1 MPRKY
6 RKHAQPWEP
15 STDVPTSHITRIA
28 QDRQRDSKNKQQGNH
43 MDRTLDTE
51 AGLHSWGGGRYWTRT
66 SDLIRV
72 KDAL

>member
-1 MPRKY
+1 
-6 RKHAQPWEP
+6 
-15 STDVPTSHITRIA
+15 
-28 QDRQRDSKNKQQGNH
+28 